1 MPTLIEPTV
10 PLAHSVQ
17 RHETEPSAALIGA
30 HSEVAASVA
39 EFDLDDSTLWQQ
51 VDSLVADTA
60 GAAYALTEA
69 LIDEPAPRPAR
80 GVPPVVRVR
89 ELATAQR
96 RLLAPL
102 DRYPPP
108 DDDVIDRGDPTRPC
122 AQPGA
127 AQRRTVADGF
137 PRRTQT
143 AVGRRARRAPA
154 MTSLILGELP
164 AQRRA
169 EQMPAAEEHR
179 RAAQVAHRTALQ
191 PSQGPEAPVVVA
203 TPTRRS
209 RQHRRGLVSPCCP
222 GGTSRSS
229 LITT

>member
-10 PLAHSVQ
+10 PSAHSAQ

-69 LIDEPAPRPAR
+69 VTGEPAPRPAR
-80 GVPPVVRVR
+80 GVPPVFRVR

-96 RLLAPL
+96 RLLAAL

-108 DDDVIDRGDPTRPC
+108 DDDVFDRATELVCVLSRDLRC
-122 AQPGA
+122 AA
-127 AQRRTVADGF
+127 LSRTASGPEPK
-137 PRRTQT
+137 PRSDDWRG
-143 AVGRRARRAPA
+143 GRR
-154 MTSLILGELP
+154 L
-164 AQRRA
+164 
-169 EQMPAAEEHR
+169 
-179 RAAQVAHRTALQ
+179 
-191 PSQGPEAPVVVA
+191 
-203 TPTRRS
+203 
-209 RQHRRGLVSPCCP
+209 
-222 GGTSRSS
+222 
-229 LITT
+229 

>member
-10 PLAHSVQ
+10 PSARSAQ

-69 LIDEPAPRPAR
+69 VTGQPAPRPAR
-80 GVPPVVRVR
+80 GVPPVVRIR

-96 RLLAPL
+96 RLLAAL

-108 DDDVIDRGDPTRPC
+108 DDEVIDRATELVGALSRELRCAAPSPT
-122 AQPGA
+122 APGPEPKPRSDD
-127 AQRRTVADGF
+127 RRG
-137 PRRTQT
+137 
-143 AVGRRARRAPA
+143 GRRP
-154 MTSLILGELP
+154 
-164 AQRRA
+164 
-169 EQMPAAEEHR
+169 
-179 RAAQVAHRTALQ
+179 
-191 PSQGPEAPVVVA
+191 
-203 TPTRRS
+203 
-209 RQHRRGLVSPCCP
+209 
-222 GGTSRSS
+222 
-229 LITT
+229 